1 MANGRWYMEHKMR
14 PATLRGEHGGEV
26 VGWVRPRL
34 SGEEEAAIRERL
46 IRRGFEHVDEYLLRI
61 DECLREL
68 ARLGALD
75 AEAVDAIRAARSEL
89 TRLDPKGPSSHFRRA
104 STPKHSSPVGEP
116 KPASLS

>member
-1 MANGRWYMEHKMR
+1 MVGGRWYMEHKMR
-14 PATLRGEHGGEV
+14 PATLRGEHGDEV

-68 ARLGALD
+68 AKLGALD
-75 AEAVDAIRAARSEL
+75 AEAVDAIRTARSEVA
-89 TRLDPKGPSSHFRRA
+89 RLHPKGTSSHTHQA
-104 STPKHSSPVGEP
+104 STPKPFPPSVSNRT
-116 KPASLS
+116 PA